1 MCAAHPVTTAHCRPA
16 ASVIFHSAN
25 DTGLG
30 NDFEVLI
37 SQFRFSDGR
46 PAVLLQNHGADVNL
60 WASVE
65 FCGQE
70 VVNTLREVDSST
82 GEEGPVYDD
91 SPLAYG
97 TQFAVG
103 AGDVRLFVISKGGS
117 EASGLNVP
125 APALGVTEITC
136 GVPVPVSAPTPLPT
150 ATARVRAVLA
160 SPCPCPW
167 TIDNH

>member
-1 MCAAHPVTTAHCRPA
+1 VRGTSGHNCALPA
-16 ASVIFHSAN
+16 ASVISHSVN

-46 PAVLLQNHGADVNL
+46 PAVLLQNHDADVNL

-65 FCGQE
+65 LCGPE

-97 TQFAVG
+97 TQFSVG
-103 AGDVRLFVISKGGS
+103 AGDARLFVISKGGS
-117 EASGLNVP
+117 KAPGLNVSAP

-167 TIDNH
+167 AIDNH

>member
-97 TQFAVG
+97 RDPFCGWRRRRQIVRDLKRGLGGVWLECTG
-103 AGDVRLFVISKGGS
+103 TCTGCHGDYMRSAGTGERPDSIADGDGQ
-117 EASGLNVP
+117 G
-125 APALGVTEITC
+125 
-136 GVPVPVSAPTPLPT
+136 
-150 ATARVRAVLA
+150 
-160 SPCPCPW
+160 PCSSR
-167 TIDNH
+167 